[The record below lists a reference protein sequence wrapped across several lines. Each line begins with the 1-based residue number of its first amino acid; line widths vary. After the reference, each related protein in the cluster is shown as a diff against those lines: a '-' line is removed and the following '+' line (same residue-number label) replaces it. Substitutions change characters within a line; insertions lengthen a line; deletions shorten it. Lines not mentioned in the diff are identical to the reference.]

1 MERFERESLLTMLVE
16 ALNQRGSWSG
26 NTHIQ
31 KSAFFLQDLGETPLD
46 YDFVI
51 YRYGPFSFELR
62 DDINDMR
69 VINILDRY
77 LVPAGYGVHY
87 CLGST
92 AKVLLDAYKEKVG
105 KYEKDINFIVE
116 KFGSLSASELE
127 LLATLRYVFKIVEDL
142 PEEKIFDII
151 CKLKPH
157 FSLEETKAGW
167 RKLEGI
173 IAEIE

>member
-1 MERFERESLLTMLVE
+1 MLDACKKRVEKFER
-16 ALNQRGSWSG
+16 
-26 NTHIQ
+26 
-31 KSAFFLQDLGETPLD
+31 
-46 YDFVI
+46 
-51 YRYGPFSFELR
+51 
-62 DDINDMR
+62 
-69 VINILDRY
+69 NI
-77 LVPAGYGVHY
+77 G
-87 CLGST
+87 
-92 AKVLLDAYKEKVG
+92 
-105 KYEKDINFIVE
+105 FIVE

-167 RKLEGI
+167 RKFEDI